1 MEIKPWLKYK
11 QLLSIFRIQFMTRVT
26 FFQGKTMK
34 KMVLKTTNLGR
45 PHLKNDHLTN

>member
-11 QLLSIFRIQFMTRVT
+11 IYDEGHVFPSLNNE
-26 FFQGKTMK
+26 K

-45 PHLKNDHLTN
+45 PHLKNDHLSN